1 MRIAEEFMVKL
12 QNTAELKGS
21 RMNPIIPLGKLRRRK
36 KKKKDNFEMNMQN
49 VRVQGT
55 QQMYIKT
62 AVFYILRNKCFLCD

>member
-49 VRVQGT
+49 VRV
-55 QQMYIKT
+55 
-62 AVFYILRNKCFLCD
+62 

>member
-36 KKKKDNFEMNMQN
+36 KKKK
-49 VRVQGT
+49 T
-55 QQMYIKT
+55 TLK
-62 AVFYILRNKCFLCD
+62 